1 MSVCVC
7 TCTYMK
13 WSEVQVTQSC
23 LPLCDP
29 MDYTVRGTLQART
42 LEWVAFSRGS
52 SQPRDRTQV
61 SRIAGRFFPSWAS
74 REAQEYGSGQP
85 IPSPADLPDP
95 EIELGS
101 PALQVDSL
109 PTQLSGKL
117 LMCIHM
123 HMQIYS
129 HMCVYI
135 NMYVYKCS
143 VHIYNWPLICG
154 YLSICCFLLVH
165 TFKNTFSSESLSVLQ
180 IVLHCSRVC
189 LGLGWSILV
198 LPPES
203 LRHQV
208 ATWNRGE
215 GRCRSS
221 VQDACTPRMESF
233 KCGSKVGTERLKS
246 GSGLRQR
253 FPTWLYIESP
263 GRMAQSA
270 AACCSPA
277 PPPRPPHSPDSEPA
291 GPRCTRKSCSSPW
304 YLRWFLCTCLEMSV

>member
-23 LPLCDP
+23 LTLCDP
-29 MDYTVRGTLQART
+29 MDYTVHGILQDRI
-42 LEWVAFSRGS
+42 LEWVAFYRGS

-61 SRIAGRFFPSWAS
+61 SPIAGRFFPSWAS
-74 REAQEYGSGQP
+74 REAQEYMSGQP
-85 IPSPADLPDP
+85 IPSPADLPNP

-101 PALQVDSL
+101 PALQVYSL

-117 LMCIHM
+117 LMCIQV

-143 VHIYNWPLICG
+143 VHIYNWPLICE

-165 TFKNTFSSESLSVLQ
+165 TFKKTFSSESLSVLQ

-189 LGLGWSILV
+189 LRLGWSILV

-208 ATWNRGE
+208 ATWSRGE
-215 GRCRSS
+215 GGCRSS
-221 VQDACTPRMESF
+221 VQGACTPRMESF
-233 KCGSKVGTERLKS
+233 KCGSKVETKRLKS

-253 FPTWLYIESP
+253 FPTWLYIKSL
-263 GRMAQSA
+263 GRMARSA
-270 AACCSPA
+270 AACC
-277 PPPRPPHSPDSEPA
+277 PPPPTPL
-291 GPRCTRKSCSSPW
+291 PRFW
-304 YLRWFLCTCLEMSV
+304 TCRSKMD